1 MDSFFTRPVPG
12 PLGARRGPSVPRRVL
27 VVAVDAV
34 VPEGLARADVVVV
47 APALNSRLRRWVS
60 DEDAARRR
68 AHERLDALV
77 DRLRPVAGRVE
88 GRVGDADPLLAIG
101 DALATFPA
109 DEIVVVARPDASVGR
124 VEALIAQARDRFP
137 VPVDSTRGRLAI
149 AAFATGAE

>member
-1 MDSFFTRPVPG
+1 MSAPHQDKALPTR
-12 PLGARRGPSVPRRVL
+12 LDRRREQRHVL
-27 VVAVDAV
+27 VVAVEAV
-34 VPEGLARADVVVV
+34 VPEGLAHADVVVV

-68 AHERLDALV
+68 AEERLGTLV
-77 DRLRPVAGRVE
+77 DRLRPITGHVE

-124 VEALIAQARDRFP
+124 VEALIARARDRFP

>member
-1 MDSFFTRPVPG
+1 MSASHPDRVVPRPP
-12 PLGARRGPSVPRRVL
+12 GARRRPSVTRRVL

-68 AHERLDALV
+68 ADERLGALV
-77 DRLRPVAGRVE
+77 DRLRPIVGHVE

-109 DEIVVVARPDASVGR
+109 DEIVVAAGAEYSAGRILDLVARAQER
-124 VEALIAQARDRFP
+124 FALP
-137 VPVDSTRGRLAI
+137 VLRAGDSQAI
-149 AAFATGAE
+149 AA

>member
-1 MDSFFTRPVPG
+1 MSASHPYRVVPG
-12 PLGARRGPSVPRRVL
+12 PIGARRGSTVPRRVL
-27 VVAVDAV
+27 VVAVEAV
-34 VPEGLARADVVVV
+34 VPEGLAHADVVVV

-109 DEIVVVARPDASVGR
+109 DEIVVAAGGEYSTGRTVELVVRARER
-124 VEALIAQARDRFP
+124 FALP
-137 VPVDSTRGRLAI
+137 VLRAGDSQAI
-149 AAFATGAE
+149 AA

>member
-1 MDSFFTRPVPG
+1 MSAPHPYQALPERIDG
-12 PLGARRGPSVPRRVL
+12 RRGPRHVL

-34 VPEGLARADVVVV
+34 VPEGLAHTDVVVV

-68 AHERLDALV
+68 AEERLGALV
-77 DRLRPVAGRVE
+77 DRLRPITGHVE

-109 DEIVVVARPDASVGR
+109 DEIVVAAGAEYSISRAQALVARAR
-124 VEALIAQARDRFP
+124 ERFALP
-137 VPVDSTRGRLAI
+137 VLRAGDSHAV
-149 AAFATGAE
+149 AA